1 MWIEILAIVFAV
13 AIVAGVVVSAIKRK
27 KKGCTGCADCPYYGC
42 CGNKTN
48 KSESCNK

>member
-27 KKGCTGCADCPYYGC
+27 KKGCI
-42 CGNKTN
+42 GNHRQCN
-48 KSESCNK
+48 VKSVF